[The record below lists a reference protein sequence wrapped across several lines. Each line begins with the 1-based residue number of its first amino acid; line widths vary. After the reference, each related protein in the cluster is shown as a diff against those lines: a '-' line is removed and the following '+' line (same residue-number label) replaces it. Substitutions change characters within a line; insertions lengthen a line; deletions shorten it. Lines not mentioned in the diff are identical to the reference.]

1 MKKYK
6 FVGDSSGWGWDS
18 NPVKGVVYDEGMLGK
33 MYGWDWEYLGGI
45 GIIERWNSNPH
56 HLDCI
61 NCWEEV
67 TDELV
72 EDALIEKL
80 TNLDQ
85 LYSQMIGVV
94 EELWVDVN
102 DDNIEKCS
110 DPKLALELVIEVY
123 KKHRRLVEV
132 LDK

>member
-33 MYGWDWEYLGGI
+33 MYGDSWEGRRETIMKSLMLLG
-45 GIIERWNSNPH
+45 
-56 HLDCI
+56 D
-61 NCWEEV
+61 WEEV
-67 TDELV
+67 ADELV

>member
-1 MKKYK
+1 MKNTKKYK

-18 NPVKGVVYDEGMLGK
+18 NPVKGVIYDEDELAV
-33 MYGWDWEYLGGI
+33 MYGRNWVARGGVEL
-45 GIIERWNSNPH
+45 IISWNSAEFNN
-56 HLDCI
+56 DEI
-61 NCWEEV
+61 YWEEV
-67 TDELV
+67 TDKIV
-72 EDALIEKL
+72 EKL
-80 TNLDQ
+80 INLDQ

-110 DPKLALELVIEVY
+110 DPKLAFELVMEVY

-132 LDK
+132 LDKG